1 MQHSEAL
8 IQPSCPCICA
18 LAVGY
23 GDYSLATEVNQSSF
37 RIPTPNIER
46 LAENGVRFSRG
57 YSMQVCAP
65 SRYLTLLSVTKLA
78 QFSIMQLTCCTVVG
92 HSPTQQ
98 PLSPTD
104 VNMHTSKQLL
114 RSSYAHSHSH
124 FLPMLITCSAYVHS
138 VCRCTLMTG
147 RHLGHCTIRGNDG
160 AYTPLLPTD
169 SSIARV
175 MKKAGYRTGV
185 VGKWGLGNFNTSGY
199 PLAQGF
205 DYYVGQDTQV
215 GCECCNA

>member
-1 MQHSEAL
+1 
-8 IQPSCPCICA
+8 
-18 LAVGY
+18 
-23 GDYSLATEVNQSSF
+23 
-37 RIPTPNIER
+37 
-46 LAENGVRFSRG
+46 
-57 YSMQVCAP
+57 
-65 SRYLTLLSVTKLA
+65 
-78 QFSIMQLTCCTVVG
+78 
-92 HSPTQQ
+92 
-98 PLSPTD
+98 
-104 VNMHTSKQLL
+104 
-114 RSSYAHSHSH
+114 
-124 FLPMLITCSAYVHS
+124 
-138 VCRCTLMTG
+138 MTG